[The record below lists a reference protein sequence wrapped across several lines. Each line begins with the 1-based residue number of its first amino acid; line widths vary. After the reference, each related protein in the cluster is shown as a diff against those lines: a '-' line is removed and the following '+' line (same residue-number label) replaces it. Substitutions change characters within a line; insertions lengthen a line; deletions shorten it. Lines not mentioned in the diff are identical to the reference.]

1 MASDFINII
10 ERKLI
15 NQLRDDFPGCH
26 VFGQYP
32 DAVDISYPAIIVE
45 ISTSGLF
52 DKFMGEKLSFDGQD
66 KRGELVGLM
75 YIIHL
80 ILDKDAQ
87 MTINSEVYKQ
97 RRLMN
102 YLLLNVVNTFTDM
115 TPTQFGSDVEV
126 TYQDLSNWTDVG
138 YDPEMELWGASAVYM
153 LVFKNYRT

>member
-1 MASDFINII
+1 MAPDFINII

-15 NQLRDDFPGCH
+15 NQLRDDFDGCH

-66 KRGELVGLM
+66 KTGELVGLM

-87 MTINSEVYKQ
+87 MTINGEVYKQ

-115 TPTQFGSDVEV
+115 TPAQFGSDVEV